1 MSSAICYF
9 KYKKKSS
16 DVLDSSTCPLI
27 TSAHKIHLIDKSVN
41 LKQATKDQQT
51 TATMMETVSL
61 VLEIIWKVRA
71 DRRILRFK
79 SIYIVLLVSLVG

>member
-9 KYKKKSS
+9 KFFFKSS
-16 DVLDSSTCPLI
+16 DVLDSSTYLLV
-27 TSAHKIHLIDKSVN
+27 TSAHKINLIDKSVN

-61 VLEIIWKVRA
+61 VLEFISKVRA
-71 DRRILRFK
+71 DRRILRFM
-79 SIYIVLLVSLVG
+79 SI